1 LVISSSLFNAASEEV
16 LMREVAVI
24 GVGQSEFG
32 KFPWRMATDLGAEA
46 VRAALE
52 DCGISP
58 KAIQVAYCARSYDA
72 NCTAQGI
79 LKEVGIR
86 GIEMI
91 NVENACA
98 GGATSFRGVWK
109 EIADAHYDVGIAIGV
124 ESMTTSPIAGKL
136 IPPEKDDLEG
146 HLGMTMPSMFAM
158 YARRQMEEYGATV
171 EDFAQVSVKNHH
183 HGCLNPKAQYKKKLT
198 VEAVLNSRMIAD
210 PITLLMCC
218 PNTDG
223 AAAAIICTM
232 DVARRYTIQPIRVL
246 ASVLMSGDYKYMQ
259 GDICI
264 SPVGVKVAEMAYEM
278 AGIDPKDIDLVEL
291 HDAFANEE
299 IMRYEDLMLCKRGEG
314 LELLRSGA
322 TAIGGR
328 IPVNPSGG
336 LLALGHPLS
345 ASGVRTIC
353 EVVLHLRDQAGARQT
368 PNAKVGLAQMLGGL
382 VTNLE
387 PGAVAGIHILA
398 R

>member
-1 LVISSSLFNAASEEV
+1 
-16 LMREVAVI
+16 MREVAVI
-24 GVGQSEFG
+24 GVGQSDFG
-32 KFPWRMATDLGAEA
+32 KFPLKTAAQLGAQA
-46 VRAALE
+46 VTAALA
-52 DCGISP
+52 DCGIP
-58 KAIQVAYCARSYDA
+58 PGAVQVAYCARQYDA

-109 EIADAHYDVGIAIGV
+109 EIANGHYDIGIAIGV

-136 IPPEKDDLEG
+136 IPPEKSDLEG
-146 HLGMTMPSMFAM
+146 HMGLTMPAMFAM
-158 YARRQMEEYGATV
+158 LARRQMEEYGATV

-183 HGCLNPKAQYKKKLT
+183 HGCLNPRAQYKKEFT
-198 VEAVLNSRMIAD
+198 VEDVLNSRMICD

-223 AAAAIICTM
+223 AAAAILCSM
-232 DVARRYTIQPIRVL
+232 DVARRYTTLPIRVL
-246 ASVLMSGDYKYMQ
+246 ASALCSADYKYNQ
-259 GDICI
+259 EDICC
-264 SPVGVKVAEMAYEM
+264 SGVGVKVAKIAYEM
-278 AGIDPKDIDLVEL
+278 AGVDPRDIDLVEM

-299 IMRYEDLMLCKRGEG
+299 ITRYEDLLLCKRGEG
-314 LELLRSGA
+314 ISLLRSGA

-336 LLALGHPLS
+336 LLSLGHPLS
-345 ASGVRTIC
+345 ASGVRTVC
-353 EVVLHLRDQAGARQT
+353 EVVLHLRGQAGERQT

-382 VTNLE
+382 VTSLE
-387 PGAVAGIHILA
+387 HGAVAGIHILA

>member
-1 LVISSSLFNAASEEV
+1 
-16 LMREVAVI
+16 MREVAVI
-24 GVGQSEFG
+24 GVGQSDFG
-32 KFPWRMATDLGAEA
+32 KFPLKTAAQLGAQA
-46 VRAALE
+46 VTAALA
-52 DCGISP
+52 DCGIP
-58 KAIQVAYCARSYDA
+58 PGAIQVAYCARQYDA

-98 GGATSFRGVWK
+98 GGATSFRGAWK
-109 EIADAHYDVGIAIGV
+109 EIASGHYDIGIAMGV
-124 ESMTTSPIAGKL
+124 ESMTTSPIVGKL
-136 IPPEKDDLEG
+136 IPPEKSDLEG
-146 HLGMTMPSMFAM
+146 HMGMTMPAMFAM
-158 YARRQMEEYGATV
+158 LARRQMEEYGATV

-183 HGCLNPKAQYKKKLT
+183 NGCLNPQAQYKKEFT
-198 VEAVLNSRMIAD
+198 VEDVLNSRMICD

-223 AAAAIICTM
+223 AAAAILCSM
-232 DVARRYTIQPIRVL
+232 DVARRYTTQPIRVL
-246 ASVLMSGDYKYMQ
+246 ASALCSADYKYNQ
-259 GDICI
+259 EDICC
-264 SPVGVKVAEMAYEM
+264 SEVGVKVAKIAYEM
-278 AGIDPKDIDLVEL
+278 AGVDPKDINLVEM

-299 IMRYEDLMLCKRGEG
+299 ITRYEDLLLCKRGEG
-314 LELLRSGA
+314 ISLLRSGD

-336 LLALGHPLS
+336 LLSLGHPLS
-345 ASGVRTIC
+345 ASGVRTVC
-353 EVVLHLRDQAGARQT
+353 EVVLHLRGQAGERQT

-387 PGAVAGIHILA
+387 HGAVAGIHILA